1 MNPASGV
8 EAEIIVHVW
17 LASSTLSVEDEKVS
31 TSGFLKFYSQ
41 YGGGDS
47 SPRVVPSTLSA
58 EVEINLHVWLPRVLL
73 SVWRN
78 EKVSTRGSLE
88 FYLQY
93 GGGYNYSRVAPLSTL
108 GVEAKPDTSPRVAP

>member
-1 MNPASGV
+1 M
-8 EAEIIVHVW
+8 
-17 LASSTLSVEDEKVS
+17 ASSSSTRSMEVEIVLHAW
-31 TSGFLKFYSQ
+31 FPLL
-41 YGGGDS
+41 
-47 SPRVVPSTLSA
+47 LSA